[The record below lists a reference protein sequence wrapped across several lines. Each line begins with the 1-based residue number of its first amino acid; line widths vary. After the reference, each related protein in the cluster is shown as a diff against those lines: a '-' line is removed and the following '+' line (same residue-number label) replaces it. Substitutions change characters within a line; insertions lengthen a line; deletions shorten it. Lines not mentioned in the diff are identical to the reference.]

1 MSQIRELRIELI
13 LLKKKLAGIYNVKR
27 IAAGI
32 YPFCDFVLLGL
43 SEAGNKILLR
53 MDGLVSGS

>member
-13 LLKKKLAGIYNVKR
+13 LLKKARRNLWFEKNCCRNKS
-27 IAAGI
+27 
-32 YPFCDFVLLGL
+32 VLWLRSLGL